1 MDIEILPSTKN
12 KKYCRFNVITRGIDT
27 NFQGNNGFGGVNE
40 TFFSLTISTISYFPT
55 TRLFPQAMLIR
66 GEKRNAG
73 RAIVLDYS
81 TTDPIADP
89 RYSGVKPSK
98 NPDYK
103 VTNTIFLPTGRSGLE
118 TFRFLTVALIKIRNP
133 RFHGSRCTRE
143 HTPRNFTANYSFNS
157 KRGKRERERA
167 PRQKRLNLRRNPS
180 CCLLVGQLCCA

>member
-1 MDIEILPSTKN
+1 
-12 KKYCRFNVITRGIDT
+12 
-27 NFQGNNGFGGVNE
+27 
-40 TFFSLTISTISYFPT
+40 
-55 TRLFPQAMLIR
+55 MLIR
-66 GEKRNAG
+66 AKRNAG

-89 RYSGVKPSK
+89 RYSGAKPSK

-118 TFRFLTVALIKIRNP
+118 TLRFLTGALIKIRNP

-143 HTPRNFTANYSFNS
+143 PVQHTPRNFTANYSFNS
-157 KRGKRERERA
+157 KRGEKESL
-167 PRQKRLNLRRNPS
+167 RQKRLNLRRNPS